1 MATLKLDLSNLS
13 IDTSKKQLYIIDA
26 DKTSLKYA
34 GYKVEAVSTNGKTVT
49 FADGSTLTTDDDGK
63 LTFKS
68 ESGTGTFDVAVA
80 ADDEYKTDIV
90 TKVQNAVEA
99 VAGMKDIA
107 TAKDALQ

>member
-34 GYKVEAVSTNGKTVT
+34 GYKAEDVSATKVT

-68 ESGTGTFDVAVA
+68 ESVWYWYF
-80 ADDEYKTDIV
+80 
-90 TKVQNAVEA
+90 
-99 VAGMKDIA
+99 
-107 TAKDALQ
+107 